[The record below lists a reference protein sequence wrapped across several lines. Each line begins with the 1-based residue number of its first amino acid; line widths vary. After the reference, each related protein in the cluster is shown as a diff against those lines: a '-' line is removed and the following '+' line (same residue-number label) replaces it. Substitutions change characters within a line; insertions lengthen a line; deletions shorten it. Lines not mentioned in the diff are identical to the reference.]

1 MSVACHVLR
10 ISTDIHSRPIAL
22 VWYPHKRRRSRWK
35 MSQGYILC
43 KVHVWK
49 WPVVEDKHIKMKP
62 RIYVLFVFDLA
73 GESKFIKNKTLQLL
87 KKYVLGCHLS
97 AYRISSVFGPP
108 CTCEIRKV
116 TSRSCLRVIRLELR
130 RVMITYSRQK
140 TTATS
145 SSSSSVNRQQPSN

>member
-1 MSVACHVLR
+1 
-10 ISTDIHSRPIAL
+10 
-22 VWYPHKRRRSRWK
+22 

-97 AYRISSVFGPP
+97 AYRISSVLAHHVHA
-108 CTCEIRKV
+108 R
-116 TSRSCLRVIRLELR
+116 
-130 RVMITYSRQK
+130 
-140 TTATS
+140 
-145 SSSSSVNRQQPSN
+145 